1 MLGVQRERPSLY
13 DLRDELARVEVPV
26 LLLVGD
32 EDEGCLDAN
41 LMLKRT
47 MPSAGLAVL
56 PRTGH
61 TSNLEEPEL
70 FDRLVGDFLA
80 TVDAGR
86 WTLRDPR
93 SISSSATGVTD

>member
-1 MLGVQRERPSLY
+1 VQRERPSLY
-13 DLRDELARVEVPV
+13 DLSAELAGMEVPT
-26 LLLVGD
+26 LLVVGD

-47 MPSAGLAVL
+47 IPSAGLAVL

-70 FDRLVGDFLA
+70 FDLLVLDFLA

-86 WTLRDPR
+86 WELRDPR
-93 SISSSATGVTD
+93 STSSSATGILD